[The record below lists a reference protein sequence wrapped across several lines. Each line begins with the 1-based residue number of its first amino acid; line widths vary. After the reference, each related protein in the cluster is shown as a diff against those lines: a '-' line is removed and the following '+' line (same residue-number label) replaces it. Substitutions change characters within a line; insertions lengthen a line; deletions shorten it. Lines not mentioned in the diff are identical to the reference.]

1 MTHNA
6 LHAAPT
12 LRTLL
17 FVPGNQT
24 RMLRKALDL
33 APDAYVPD
41 LEDSVPPAEKDTAR
55 SVVAGILPELA
66 QAGPLVVPR
75 VNAMESG
82 LLEADLYAVIGPHT
96 FGVSVGKV
104 GTAAEVDAVSQM
116 MASTEREKGL
126 EPGSTRLV
134 LWLESALAVVNA
146 YAICAASKRIVAA
159 AFGAEDFTND
169 MAVQRRDD
177 NAEIAYARTA
187 VSIAARAAGV
197 LALDTPFFRFRDA
210 AGLRD
215 DALEA
220 RMLGYRGKFAIHP
233 AQIDVLNEVFSP
245 SQDEIDHARR
255 VVESFEEAE
264 RAGRGSTSLDGEVV
278 DIPVVK
284 RARNLLRRA
293 GADGRDGEVARDGR

>member
-1 MTHNA
+1 MTQDA
-6 LHAAPT
+6 LYPDPT

-17 FVPGNQT
+17 FVPGNQP
-24 RMLRKALDL
+24 RMLRKALGLD
-33 APDAYVPD
+33 PDAFVPD
-41 LEDSVPPAEKDTAR
+41 LEDSVPVAEKDTAR
-55 SVVAGILPELA
+55 SVVASFLPELA

-75 VNAMESG
+75 VNDMRSG
-82 LLEADLYAVIGPHT
+82 LLEADLHAVVGPHT
-96 FGVSVGKV
+96 FGVSVGKI
-104 GTAAEVDAVSQM
+104 GTAGEVEAISGIMEGV
-116 MASTEREKGL
+116 EGEKRV

-146 YAICAASKRIVAA
+146 YAICSASQRIVAA

-177 NAEIAYARTA
+177 DAEIAYARSA
-187 VSIAARAAGV
+187 VSVAARAAGV
-197 LALDTPFFRFRDA
+197 LALDTPFFRFRDPD
-210 AGLRD
+210 GLRQ
-215 DALEA
+215 DALEV

-245 SQDEIDHARR
+245 SRDEIEHARR

-293 GADGRDGEVARDGR
+293 GASEGTPDGR

>member
-1 MTHNA
+1 MTQA
-6 LHAAPT
+6 VPT

-24 RMLRKALDL
+24 RMLEKALGL

-41 LEDSVPPAEKDTAR
+41 LEDSVPDAEKDAAR
-55 SVVAGILPELA
+55 LVVAGVLAELA
-66 QAGPLVVPR
+66 QAGPVVVPR
-75 VNAMESG
+75 VNDMRSG
-82 LLEADLYAVIGPHT
+82 MLEADLRAVVGPHT
-96 FGVSVGKV
+96 FGVSVGKM
-104 GTAAEVDAVSQM
+104 GTSAEVDAVSRLLDVV
-116 MASTEREKGL
+116 ERDKGV
-126 EPGSTRLV
+126 EPGLTRLV

-146 YAICAASKRIVAA
+146 YPICAASERIVAA

-169 MAVQRRDD
+169 MEVQRRDD
-177 NAEIAYARTA
+177 DAEIAYARSA
-187 VSIAARAAGV
+187 VAVAARAAGV
-197 LALDTPFFRFRDA
+197 LALDTPFFRFRDPD
-210 AGLRD
+210 GLRE

-245 SQDEIDHARR
+245 SEAEVEHARR
-255 VVESFEEAE
+255 VVEAFEEAE

-293 GADGRDGEVARDGR
+293 ATDEEVRHGR